1 MIHSHSLVTGLFLFV
16 CSIQVPVLFLPDNLL
31 PERDKSKVS
40 PENILPF
47 ELLISEIMADPSPT
61 IGLPPYE
68 YIEIF
73 NGSNKTINLY
83 GLTLDFESRFCRIDR
98 DDFILEPGQYF
109 IFCEQE
115 AYPALSLFGPAMGLN
130 GWPGIRNSHGS
141 LSLFHQNR
149 LIHRVSY
156 VDEWY
161 RDSRKK
167 NGGWSLEM
175 INTSN
180 WCDLMNNWTA
190 STDTAGGSP
199 GRKNAVEDQSFKVD
213 PALDSVVVSGD
224 RQIIVY
230 VNKQIQEP
238 SATDLVFSPVI
249 DEATIIA
256 GADLQSFRILLQTPL
271 IAGRLYRLSI
281 SLRDC
286 TGRFAGMYTANFTK
300 PETIKKNDLIINEI
314 LFNPE
319 GQGSDFVELYNRSG
333 KVLFLK
339 GWTLENK
346 MNRQKRAIGPN
357 SYLLPGGYLVL
368 SPDPKDVSFRFKKVQ
383 MDFLILQDLPALA
396 DGTGQLNISS
406 PDGLLVDS
414 VYYEESFHHSF
425 LNSNQGVSLERVD
438 PEAAPDRSNWQSAS
452 GLEGYG
458 TPTRPNSASAF
469 SSDGEHFNL
478 KYTVFSPDGDGYRDL
493 LEIEYRLPRNG
504 YLGKVYIYD
513 DKGVLVKKL
522 VNNLSFSR
530 QGSIEW
536 DGRDEAGLNCPT
548 GIYILV
554 AEALD
559 SQGNHLRKKIA
570 AVLSGRG

>member
-1 MIHSHSLVTGLFLFV
+1 MINAHSLVTGLFLFV
-16 CSIQVPVLFLPDNLL
+16 CCIPVPVLFLPDRFLS
-31 PERDKSKVS
+31 EREKSKVS
-40 PENILPF
+40 PDNILPF
-47 ELLISEIMADPSPT
+47 ELLISEIMADPSPA
-61 IGLPPYE
+61 IGLPPFE

-73 NGSNKTINLY
+73 NGSAKTINLSD
-83 GLTLDFESRFCRIDR
+83 LTLDFESRFLRIDR
-98 DDFILEPGQYF
+98 EDLILEPGQYF

-115 AYPALSLFGPAMGLN
+115 AYPALKLFGPAMGLT
-130 GWPGIRNSHGS
+130 GWPGIRNSHGT
-141 LSLFHQNR
+141 LSLFHLNR

-161 RDSRKK
+161 GDSRKK

-180 WCDLMNNWTA
+180 WCDLKNNWTA

-199 GRKNAVEDQSFKVD
+199 GRKNAVEDKNFKVD

-224 RQIIVY
+224 HQITVH

-238 SATDLVFSPVI
+238 SATDLVFSPTI
-249 DEATIIA
+249 GEATIIA

-271 IAGRLYRLSI
+271 ISGQLYYFSI

-286 TGRFAGMYTANFTK
+286 AGRFAGLHTASFAK
-300 PETIKKNDLIINEI
+300 PETINENDLVINEI

-339 GWTLENK
+339 GWALENK
-346 MNRQKRAIGPN
+346 MNRQKRVIGPN
-357 SYLLPGGYLVL
+357 SYLLPEGYLVL
-368 SPDPKDVSFRFKKVQ
+368 SPDPMDVSFRFKKVQ
-383 MDFLILQDLPALA
+383 MDFLIRQDLPALA
-396 DGTGQLNISS
+396 DGAGQLNIYS

-414 VYYEESFHHSF
+414 VYYEESFHHPF
-425 LNSNQGVSLERVD
+425 LNSNQGVSLERIN

-458 TPTRPNSASAF
+458 TPTRSNSASAS
-469 SSDGEHFNL
+469 SSDGEPFNL

-513 DKGVLVKKL
+513 DKGGLVKKL
-522 VNNLSFSR
+522 VNNLTFSL
-530 QGSIEW
+530 QGRIEW

-548 GIYILV
+548 GIYILM

-559 SQGNHLRKKIA
+559 LQGNPLRKKIA
-570 AVLSGRG
+570 AVLSGRR

>member
-1 MIHSHSLVTGLFLFV
+1 MIHAHSLVTGLFLYV
-16 CSIQVPVLFLPDNLL
+16 CSIQVTVWFLPDRFLF
-31 PERDKSKVS
+31 EKEKSAVS

-47 ELLISEIMADPSPT
+47 ELLISEIMADPLPSV
-61 IGLPPYE
+61 GLPPFE
-68 YIEIF
+68 YIEIL
-73 NGSNKTINLY
+73 NASTRTINLS

-98 DDFILEPGQYF
+98 DDLLLEPGQYF

-115 AYPALSLFGPAMGLN
+115 AYPALSHFGPTLGLS

-149 LIHRVSY
+149 LIHRISY
-156 VDEWY
+156 ADAWY
-161 RDSRKK
+161 GDSRKK

-175 INTSN
+175 INASN
-180 WCDLMNNWTA
+180 WCDLKNNWTA
-190 STDTAGGSP
+190 STDRAGGSP
-199 GRKNAVEDQSFKVD
+199 GRQNAVEDKHFKVD

-224 RQIIVY
+224 RQILVH

-238 SATDLVFSPVI
+238 SATDLVFSPAMDV
-249 DEATIIA
+249 ATIIA
-256 GADLQSFRILLQTPL
+256 GADLQSFGILLKTPL
-271 IAGRLYRLSI
+271 ITGRLYRFSI

-286 TGRFAGMYTANFTK
+286 AGRYAGMHTSHFAK
-300 PETIKKNDLIINEI
+300 AETIKRNDLIINEI

-319 GQGSDFVELYNRSG
+319 GPGSDFVELYNRSG

-339 GWTLENK
+339 GWTLENR
-346 MNRQKRAIGPN
+346 MNRQKRAIVLN
-357 SYLLPGGYLVL
+357 SYLLPGGYLVF
-368 SPDPKDVSFRFKKVQ
+368 SPDPMDVSFRFKKVQ
-383 MDFLILQDLPALA
+383 MDFLIPQDLPALA
-396 DGTGQLNISS
+396 DGAGQLILYS
-406 PDGLLVDS
+406 PDGLQVDS
-414 VYYEESFHHSF
+414 VYYEEKFHHPF
-425 LNSNQGVSLERVD
+425 LNSTQGVSLERVD
-438 PEAAPDRSNWQSAS
+438 PEAAPIPSNWQSAS

-458 TPTRPNSASAF
+458 TPTRPNSASAS
-469 SSDGEHFNL
+469 SSDGELFHL

-513 DKGVLVKKL
+513 DDGVLVKKL

-530 QGSIEW
+530 QGRIEW

-559 SQGNHLRKKIA
+559 SQGNQVRKKIA